1 MFKLIEFLK
10 KRPTDIT
17 IRILRVMG
25 FGGLAGL
32 LIYTQPQ
39 YMLPFVNYYSQYE
52 SYAVYALA
60 GIFVLIALVFGAA
73 GLCVFRRSTMK
84 KVQMITGLLLMIL
97 GFSLSSQLPES
108 SGSDIKCITGTKGG
122 CDSPINLSEYTTD
135 STSPLGPKAPLIIIG
150 LLTLL
155 GGLTGKMVTQ
165 SCAKYKE
172 VIKKIRV

>member
-10 KRPTDIT
+10 KRPTDT
-17 IRILRVMG
+17 MIRNLRVIG

-39 YMLPFVNYYSQYE
+39 YSLPLVSYYSQYE
-52 SYAVYALA
+52 SYAVYVVA

-97 GFSLSSQLPES
+97 GFSLSSQLPEFNES
-108 SGSDIKCITGTKGG
+108 RTKCITGSK
-122 CDSPINLSEYTTD
+122 CIDNSPINLSEYT
-135 STSPLGPKAPLIIIG
+135 SPTSSPIGPKAPLIIIG